1 VNNPNESNRITC
13 FILCGI
19 ESRYNN
25 WQEYRQLE
33 FVADQEEQPTP
44 QAPSEAAFDEPAVE
58 EPLPEQVE
66 EEPHPV
72 AEAAVEPE
80 PTTAT
85 FDFLVSSCHC
95 QSSRDLFTA
104 NDMG

>member
-1 VNNPNESNRITC
+1 VSNTISC
-13 FILCGI
+13 IYWYCV
-19 ESRYNN
+19 N
-25 WQEYRQLE
+25 WQEYRQLD
-33 FVADQEEQPTP
+33 FVAEQEEQPTP

-58 EPLPEQVE
+58 EPLPEHVE

-95 QSSRDLFTA
+95 QSSRDQMIWVDENVAPT
-104 NDMG
+104 